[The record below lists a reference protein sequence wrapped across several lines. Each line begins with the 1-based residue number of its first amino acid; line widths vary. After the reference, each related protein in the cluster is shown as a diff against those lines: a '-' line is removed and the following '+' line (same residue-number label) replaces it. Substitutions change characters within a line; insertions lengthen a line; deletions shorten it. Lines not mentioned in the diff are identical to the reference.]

1 MLRER
6 ERDRMWMRCRGMKR
20 EREGSLRHAESK
32 GGGKKRAG
40 ERLRERREAEREKR
54 CDR

>member
-1 MLRER
+1 
-6 ERDRMWMRCRGMKR
+6 MKR
-20 EREGSLRHAESK
+20 ERERGSLRHAESK
-32 GGGKKRAG
+32 GGGRKKAG